1 MASKGSLTGAIASCR
16 RARDRG
22 PPSTANGRQVDQRSG
37 CFGYGVLP
45 VMSECSAPCRG
56 GDGANVHCVA
66 AIGLTWPLSWRSFRP
81 SSLSSSWQVFSWFPF
96 SAPYPWPRCSPSA
109 VDGWWRRAARSPLV
123 VRSTERD
130 RRSRPCV
137 SNHGSFIH
145 QNRVRLQQG
154 QCAWRQAITLR
165 GRLRAVWPGHPESR
179 PFRNLLAFRRVHA
192 YGATHCVCL
201 GHCEPWPDA
210 VDHKFSA
217 AVFRNR
223 RRCDP
228 LHRPSLT
235 PCNSV
240 SARGFPKPRILINV
254 PRS

>member
-1 MASKGSLTGAIASCR
+1 MQC
-16 RARDRG
+16 
-22 PPSTANGRQVDQRSG
+22 
-37 CFGYGVLP
+37 P
-45 VMSECSAPCRG
+45 VPC
-56 GDGANVHCVA
+56 GDGANLHSCVA
-66 AIGLTWPLSWRSFRP
+66 AIGLTWPPSWRSSRP
-81 SSLSSSWQVFSWFPF
+81 SSLSSSWQAFSWFPF

-130 RRSRPCV
+130 QRSRPCV

-145 QNRVRLQQG
+145 QNRVHLKRPRNAPW
-154 QCAWRQAITLR
+154 AWIAAR
-165 GRLRAVWPGHPESR
+165 GPLWVPRPGSR
-179 PFRNLLAFRRVHA
+179 EPAPFRNLLAFRCVHA

-210 VDHKFSA
+210 VDQEFSA